1 MMTDAIVVAL
11 IAGGCS
17 IIVGILSVITQLVL
31 SRRQQ
36 ILTMAELDKRS
47 EISDSHIEAK
57 IEQLTAVTN
66 VKLDELTRE
75 VREHNNFAKRVPLLE
90 LQVEFLDK
98 QIASMQKTDPVGK

>member
-1 MMTDAIVVAL
+1 MTDAIVVAL

-36 ILTMAELDKRS
+36 IMTVAELDKRS
-47 EISDSHIEAK
+47 EISDSRIDAK
-57 IEQLTAVTN
+57 IEQLASVTN
-66 VKLDELTRE
+66 IKLDELTRE

-90 LQVEFLDK
+90 LQVEYMDK
-98 QIASMQKTDPVGK
+98 QIASMQKTEPTGK